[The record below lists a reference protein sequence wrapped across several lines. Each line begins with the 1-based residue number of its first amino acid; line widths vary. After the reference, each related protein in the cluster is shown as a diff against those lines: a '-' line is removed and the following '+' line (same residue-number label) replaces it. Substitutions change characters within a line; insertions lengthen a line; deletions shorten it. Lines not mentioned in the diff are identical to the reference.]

1 MFLFILIELM
11 NFKTLLQH
19 LHIILLR
26 NSSNERRIKY
36 FRRQG
41 VKIGQ
46 NCYFITMSFST
57 EPYLIEI
64 GNHVAIAGGTDL
76 ITHDG
81 AIWCFREE
89 ISHAEI
95 FGKIKIGNN
104 VFIGNNCTILPNTII
119 GDNCIVGA
127 GSIVRG
133 KFPDNSVIIGNPA
146 KVVMKMNVQK
156 FLYLQNP
163 GLLKTKNL
171 TDSKKN
177 KIIKKHFGIE

>member
-1 MFLFILIELM
+1 M
-11 NFKTLLQH
+11 NFLSKLQR
-19 LHIILLR
+19 LHILLLKIG
-26 NSSNERRIKY
+26 SNERRIKY
-36 FRRQG
+36 LRKQG
-41 VKIGQ
+41 MKIGE
-46 NCYFITMSFST
+46 NCLIITMNFST

-64 GNHVAIAGGTDL
+64 GNHVGIAGGTDF

-89 ISHAEI
+89 LRNADI

-104 VFIGNNCTILPNTII
+104 VFIGNGCTILPNTII

-127 GSIVRG
+127 GSVVRG

-146 KVVMKMNVQK
+146 KLVLKMSIQK

-171 TDSKKN
+171 NADEKN
-177 KIIKKHFGIE
+177 KIIKEYFGIDPLH

>member
-1 MFLFILIELM
+1 M
-11 NFKTLLQH
+11 LLK
-19 LHIILLR
+19 IG
-26 NSSNERRIKY
+26 SNERRIKY
-36 FRRQG
+36 LRRQG
-41 VKIGQ
+41 MKIGQ
-46 NCYFITMSFST
+46 NCLIITMSFST
-57 EPYLIEI
+57 EPFLIEI

-89 ISHAEI
+89 LINADI

-104 VFIGNNCTILPNTII
+104 VFIGSNCTILPNTMI

-127 GSIVRG
+127 GSVVRG

-146 KVVMKMNVQK
+146 KILIKMDIQK
-156 FLYLQNP
+156 ILYVNNP

-171 TDSKKN
+171 TDAKKN
-177 KIIKKHFGIE
+177 KIIKEHYGIE